1 MTKGEEFERAWRLGF
16 QGDFS
21 MVDKIY
27 HPNYKSIDHRFGI
40 EVNIDS
46 DKAMIS
52 TVAGNVVFGP
62 FRTLYEND
70 EILVIHRYNIFL
82 EDVPRFNAV
91 LSCIHYAAGRIITQE
106 STVEELDY
114 DPAENQDWDWEDYK

>member
-1 MTKGEEFERAWRLGF
+1 MTKGEEFEKAWRLGF

-27 HPNYKSIDHRFGI
+27 HPNHKSIDHRFGI
-40 EVNIDS
+40 KVNIDS

-82 EDVPRFNAV
+82 EADLTKAYQGSQLLGSLFPTRAVAV
-91 LSCIHYAAGRIITQE
+91 LAR
-106 STVEELDY
+106 
-114 DPAENQDWDWEDYK
+114 